1 MNIALITGASG
12 KIGGE
17 TVKVFLKNGYFV
29 LGLYN
34 KNERG
39 VKSLKKSLSDLG
51 YADSFFAYKCDLKN
65 DTAIKKTVES
75 IKESFKHIDVFV
87 SVAGAGLYKTF
98 TDTLSGEWDDIFKIN
113 VKSAFTLSQFVLESM
128 LPRKSGR
135 IIYVSSI
142 WGKRGAAMETA
153 YSASKAA
160 LIGLTK
166 SLAAEVAP
174 SGVTVNCVCPGVIDT
189 AMNSRFNAEEMKNL
203 IERTPVGRLGTA
215 EEVAELIY
223 FLSTEKAA
231 FITGQ
236 ALTVDG
242 GFTV

>member
-34 KNERG
+34 KNEDG
-39 VKSLKKSLSDLG
+39 IVSLKNELKVLG
-51 YADSFFAYKCDLKN
+51 CADCFFAYKCDLKDKN
-65 DTAIKKTVES
+65 AIAATVEK
-75 IKESFKHIDVFV
+75 IKASFKHIDVFV
-87 SVAGAGLYKTF
+87 NVAGAGLYKTF
-98 TDTLSGEWDDIFKIN
+98 TETEESEWDDIFTVN
-113 VKSAFTLSQFVLESM
+113 VKSAFSLTQFVLESM

-142 WGKRGAAMETA
+142 WGQRGAAMETA
-153 YSASKAA
+153 YSSSKAA
-160 LIGLTK
+160 LIGLTG

-174 SGVTVNCVCPGVIDT
+174 SGITVNCVCPGVIDT
-189 AMNSRFNAEEMKNL
+189 AMNSRFSEAEISDL
-203 IERTPVGRLGTA
+203 IERTPVGRLGKPID
-215 EEVAELIY
+215 VAETIY
-223 FLSTEKAA
+223 FLSTDKAA

-236 ALTVDG
+236 AITVDG
-242 GFTV
+242 GFTL